1 MGDEIMKIIIV
12 SDNARQQYANFLT
25 QLISRKDDTE
35 SSIVGV
41 KDGSVETSVWT
52 EKHYEDNKATLP
64 SSAIVIFIGQ
74 SPKIKKETAQIPK
87 MFYKY
92 GMVYGWIGSKAVLTV
107 KDWIHSGLYTPFN
120 YKEFTDY
127 YDERKNELNLHS
139 EGNELQVLNA
149 VDQFMNRVKD
159 TILMVEM
166 QYKCLTT
173 VFYLDGLSKFLGD
186 LNGKC

>member
-1 MGDEIMKIIIV
+1 M
-12 SDNARQQYANFLT
+12 
-25 QLISRKDDTE
+25 
-35 SSIVGV
+35 
-41 KDGSVETSVWT
+41 
-52 EKHYEDNKATLP
+52 
-64 SSAIVIFIGQ
+64 
-74 SPKIKKETAQIPK
+74 
-87 MFYKY
+87 
-92 GMVYGWIGSKAVLTV
+92 TV
-107 KDWIHSGLYTPFN
+107 KDWIHSGLYTPIN

-149 VDQFMNRVKD
+149 VDQFINRVKD